1 MARGISHLLPS
12 LSFVLFNADMIYPMC
27 MAALAALVALAFR
40 RVRNSLR
47 DRWALAAFLGVPTL
61 WVALVPW
68 SALFL
73 DAMDVSYASP
83 KWAFWPISVVFFGWP
98 IVAAALVI
106 RARGSR
112 DLSALFVILN
122 IPGWL
127 LGCFVSSMA
136 ISGDW
141 I

>member
-1 MARGISHLLPS
+1 M
-12 LSFVLFNADMIYPMC
+12 LFNADMIYPLAV
-27 MAALAALVALAFR
+27 AALATLAALALR

-47 DRWALAAFLGVPTL
+47 DRWALIAFLAVPAL
-61 WVALVPW
+61 WAALIPW

-73 DAMDVSYASP
+73 DAMDVRYASP
-83 KWAFWPISVVFFGWP
+83 KWAFWPVSAVLFGWP

-106 RARGSR
+106 RTRGSR